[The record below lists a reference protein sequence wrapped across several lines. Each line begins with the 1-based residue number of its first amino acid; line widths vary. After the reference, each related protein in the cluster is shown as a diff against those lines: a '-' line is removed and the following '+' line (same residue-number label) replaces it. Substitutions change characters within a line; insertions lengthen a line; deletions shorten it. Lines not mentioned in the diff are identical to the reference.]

1 MYVYNGIQCIFCGIC
16 CSVTFDKL
24 DPMFMG
30 VAFSWV
36 GLKAY
41 LSVIVG
47 MEGSLMLLC
56 SYQNINTAYNLR
68 DHGTFADFIDFLCS
82 KFSGIGPRNV
92 GLSYNILGLKSLT
105 LQDDVDLG
113 NLVILAQSFG
123 LQHVCVLVEQH
134 GSCGVSVR
142 TSNHPRVGS
151 DMVADII
158 AARVR
163 DRPLIRST
171 DVILDLKDD
180 YGLDVNYRVAWLG
193 VEKAMGEL
201 FGAHSVSFDQLR
213 WYCEAVMQYNP
224 GSYVDTD
231 YDEHNYRF
239 CRFFISFKACIDGFL
254 HCRPLL
260 FLDGTFLKGRFKG
273 FLLAATA
280 KDGNQGLFPLV
291 YAIVDSENNVN
302 WGWFLQ
308 HLANVVPSDRTIT
321 FVSDRNDKLRYVNS
335 MHRIGLVSKFCK
347 CAYAPTIT
355 TFNQKADKFQKSG
368 KTIAT
373 KFLADAHPQH
383 WANAFFKGRRY
394 GEISSNAAES
404 FNSWI
409 REARYLPITRMVD
422 SIKGHIMRQMSKRM
436 VSAHTW
442 TGAICPKM
450 ESRLEKDYNKSRA
463 WKVSQANNDVYEV
476 HSFPFVM
483 VDIGRR
489 TCSCFQWQ
497 INEFPCA
504 YAIVAVRK
512 SGKNLDD
519 IVIPWY
525 HVSKYR
531 LTYAPTIYPIPT
543 VEKPPFSPTNYIIY
557 PPNVKHLPG
566 RPKKKRIPSKS
577 ENVQQIRCERCSY
590 MGNHNRKTCKEPI

>member
-1 MYVYNGIQCIFCGIC
+1 M
-16 CSVTFDKL
+16 
-24 DPMFMG
+24 
-30 VAFSWV
+30 
-36 GLKAY
+36 
-41 LSVIVG
+41 
-47 MEGSLMLLC
+47 
-56 SYQNINTAYNLR
+56 
-68 DHGTFADFIDFLCS
+68 
-82 KFSGIGPRNV
+82 
-92 GLSYNILGLKSLT
+92 GLSYNIPGLKSLT

-113 NLVILAQSFG
+113 NLVILTQSFG

-134 GSCGVSVR
+134 GRYVKNDSVRVTAVCSMLEEKGCTWSVHARVLKVNQFFYIRKWNSVHSCGVSVR
-142 TSNHPRVGS
+142 TSNHPMVGS
-151 DMVADII
+151 DIVADII

-163 DRPLIRST
+163 DRPLTRPT
-171 DVILDLKDD
+171 DVVLDLKDD

-193 VEKAMGEL
+193 VEKARGKL

-213 WYCEAVMQYNP
+213 WHREAVMQYNP
-224 GSYVDTD
+224 GSYVDFD

-239 CRFFISFKACIDGFL
+239 RRFFISFKAYIDGFL
-254 HCRPLL
+254 HYRPLL

-273 FLLAATA
+273 FLLTATA
-280 KDGNQGLFPLV
+280 KDGLFPLV
-291 YAIVDSENNVN
+291 YAIVGSENNAN

-308 HLANVVPSDRTIT
+308 HLANVVPSERTIT
-321 FVSDRNDKLRYVNS
+321 FVSDQNVGLIEAIPIFFPTSHHAFYLQHLQRNLRDRLRYVNS
-335 MHRIGLVSKFCK
+335 KYRIGLVSKFRK
-347 CAYAPTIT
+347 CPYAPTIT
-355 TFNQKADKFQKSG
+355 TFNQKADEFQKSG

-422 SIKGHIMRQMSKRM
+422 SIRGQIMRQMSKRR

-442 TGAICPKM
+442 TGTICPKM
-450 ESRLEKDYNKSRA
+450 ESRLEEDYNKSRA
-463 WKVSQANNDVYEV
+463 WK
-476 HSFPFVM
+476 M
-483 VDIGRR
+483 
-489 TCSCFQWQ
+489 
-497 INEFPCA
+497 
-504 YAIVAVRK
+504 RK

-519 IVIPWY
+519 IVVPWY
-525 HVSKYR
+525 HVFEYR

-543 VEKPPFSPTNYIIY
+543 VEKPPFSPTDYIIY
-557 PPNVKHLPG
+557 PPNVKHPPG